1 MERLLYRG
9 LRATFSI
16 LTPISPALAGRWAD
30 FLFRTPLRQKRLK
43 KEMACLARGRF
54 ALIPFRDTAV
64 ASWTWGEGPLVVLVH
79 GWTGHAGRL
88 TPWVPA
94 LVEAGFSVL
103 AFDAPGHGISPGFHS
118 SPRAFA
124 EAIESVAKHRGPIHS
139 FVAHSLGS
147 SAVILAMSAGVT
159 ARRAVFLAPA
169 TDPEQYSG
177 CFVRALRISDG
188 VRESMKRHVERRYG
202 VPWESLRLMEKA
214 SRIDAALLVFHD
226 RRDSQVPFAEGAA
239 IAATWRGAELV
250 PTRGLGHHKI
260 LRDPEVVFRA
270 VEFLRR
276 APGAQHETE
285 RDPLASAVTESLA
298 AAILTP
304 QTS

>member
-1 MERLLYRG
+1 
-9 LRATFSI
+9 
-16 LTPISPALAGRWAD
+16 
-30 FLFRTPLRQKRLK
+30 
-43 KEMACLARGRF
+43 
-54 ALIPFRDTAV
+54 
-64 ASWTWGEGPLVVLVH
+64 VH

-88 TPWVPA
+88 TPYVPA

-124 EAIESVAKHRGPIHS
+124 EAIEAVAKHRGPIHS

-147 SAVILAMSAGVT
+147 SAVILAMSSGVT
-159 ARRAVFLAPA
+159 AKRAVFLAPA

-177 CFVRALRISDG
+177 RFARTLRISDC
-188 VRESMKRHVERRYG
+188 VRESMKRHIERRYG
-202 VPWESLRLMEKA
+202 VPWESLRLIQKA
-214 SRIDAALLVFHD
+214 STIGAALLVFHD
-226 RRDSQVPFAEGAA
+226 RRDSQVPFADGAA
-239 IAATWRGAELV
+239 IAAAWRGAELI

-260 LRDPEVVFRA
+260 LRDPEIVFRA
-270 VEFLRR
+270 VEFLGRTEA
-276 APGAQHETE
+276 APREADRLG
-285 RDPLASAVTESLA
+285 SAAAKQILS